1 MAQYTKKKVKRTI
14 KFRGLTILLLVF
26 SSFLA
31 LLSSLFLR
39 TYNISLNHELQ
50 SMKNEIAVLSAENDS
65 LQISIQALS
74 ARDRVM
80 AIAERNGLASN
91 QDNVVTVITT
101 EGNNEAE

>member
-1 MAQYTKKKVKRTI
+1 MAQYTKKKVRRTI
-14 KFRGLTILLLVF
+14 KFRGFAVLFLVF

-39 TYNISLNHELQ
+39 TYNISLNNDLQ
-50 SMKNEIAVLSAENDS
+50 AMRNDIAVLSAENDS

-80 AIAERNGLASN
+80 AIAEKNGLASN

>member
-1 MAQYTKKKVKRTI
+1 MAQYTKKKIRRTI
-14 KFRGLTILLLVF
+14 KFRGFSILLLVF

-39 TYNISLNHELQ
+39 TYNISLNNELQ
-50 SMKNEIAVLSAENDS
+50 AMRNDIAVLSAENDS

-80 AIAERNGLASN
+80 AIAEKNGLVSN